1 MRNLILGITIGFLA
15 ASTLAWAV
23 TVRFPSVLKVK
34 GIVFVD
40 EAGNVLGGATP
51 TTVDVVNMPTS
62 LDVNI
67 TNLPST
73 GSESSGELFTTQL
86 MGTTSIWLEFIVP
99 AGKELR
105 ITDIFGGS
113 DSTMSNNGYCYLWK
127 RAADDEILNQLT
139 FYPGEGFTHQFA
151 TPIVFSE
158 GEKLEGF
165 NGGGNCYVLGIL
177 GSDRSDTGTAG

>member
-1 MRNLILGITIGFLA
+1 MKLSTMRKLIIGITIGFLA

-73 GSESSGELFTTQL
+73 GSESSGEFFETELGFVD
-86 MGTTSIWLEFIVP
+86 GTGTRQWSQFIVP
-99 AGKELR
+99 AGNELR
-105 ITDIFGGS
+105 LTDIHAK
-113 DSTMSNNGYCYLWK
+113 DYGYCQLER
-127 RAADDEILNQLT
+127 RATDNSLVTELTFNLGGGAINQL
-139 FYPGEGFTHQFA
+139 G
-151 TPIVFSE
+151 TPIVISE
-158 GEKLEGF
+158 GEMLRGMKSSNSQKCMVYGLL
-165 NGGGNCYVLGIL
+165 VPT
-177 GSDRSDTGTAG
+177 S

>member
-1 MRNLILGITIGFLA
+1 MKLSTMRKLIIGITIGFLA

-73 GSESSGELFTTQL
+73 GSESSGELFTTSL
-86 MGTTSIWLEFIVP
+86 TENGSGSYPWVEFIVP

-105 ITDIFGGS
+105 ITDILATDADSYGG
-113 DSTMSNNGYCYLWK
+113 CLIRK
-127 RAADDEILNQLT
+127 RAADNSLLNQLQ
-139 FYPGEGFTHQFA
+139 FTSLSYQLA
-151 TPIVFSE
+151 TPLVFSE
-158 GEKLEGF
+158 GEMLQGT
-165 NGGGNCYVLGIL
+165 GTGNCYVLGL
-177 GSDRSDTGTAG
+177 LVPTS

>member
-1 MRNLILGITIGFLA
+1 MCWWVKLSNMRKLIVGITIGFLA

-73 GSESSGELFTTQL
+73 GSESSGELFTTTL
-86 MGTTSIWLEFIVP
+86 GSNTEFIVP

-105 ITDIFGGS
+105 ITDILRNS
-113 DSTMSNNGYCYLWK
+113 SNVTCYLSK
-127 RAADDEILNQLT
+127 QAADNEIVNTLA
-139 FYPGEGFTHQFA
+139 FYGAGSGGYQFG
-151 TPIVFSE
+151 TPFVFSE
-158 GEKLEGF
+158 GERLKGE
-165 NGGGNCYVLGIL
+165 GNCYVLGL
-177 GSDRSDTGTAG
+177 LVPTS